1 MMMVLRM
8 KSVYLYRI
16 KQDICAEKFV
26 YHAKKFAYTVA
37 LGTPMRLPL
46 ITFLSIIGLEG
57 RIIFTDCED
66 GLIQGFAQI
75 P

>member
-1 MMMVLRM
+1 MDQF
-8 KSVYLYRI
+8 RI

-26 YHAKKFAYTVA
+26 YHAKKFAYTVT
-37 LGTPMRLPL
+37 LGASVRFPL
-46 ITFLSIIGLEG
+46 IAFLSIIGLEG

-66 GLIQGFAQI
+66 GLIQSFAQI